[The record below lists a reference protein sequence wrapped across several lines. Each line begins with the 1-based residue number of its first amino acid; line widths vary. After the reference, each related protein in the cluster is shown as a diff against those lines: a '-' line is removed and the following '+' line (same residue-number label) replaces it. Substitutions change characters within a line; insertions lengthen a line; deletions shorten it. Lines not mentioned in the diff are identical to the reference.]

1 MSEEKRQADSG
12 KEDRLVF
19 NSQEADKYDCWYNTK
34 KGNLADEIETKTAFE
49 LFQPSPE
56 EKILD
61 VGCGTGNFSIKL
73 AGKGCLVT
81 GVDVA
86 EPMLV
91 KARRKAVDRGFDI
104 LFYRQDV
111 KDLKF
116 KDDFFDGV
124 ISMAAV
130 EFMPD
135 LNRAYLEMKRVVKPG
150 GKILIG
156 TINRDSTWGELYREQ
171 SRRETS
177 VFHHAILRTPEELKK
192 IDRPNLVNAQEC
204 LFIPPDAPEDEISWE
219 EEKRLA
225 GRVRGGFF
233 CILWKIKQ

>member
-1 MSEEKRQADSG
+1 MSEEKRQSYSE

-19 NSQEADKYDCWYNTK
+19 NSHKADNYDSWYNTK
-34 KGNLADEIETKTAFE
+34 KGNIVDEIETKTAFE
-49 LFQPSPE
+49 LFQPSTK

-73 AGKGCLVT
+73 AGKGCRVT

-86 EPMLV
+86 EPMLE
-91 KARRKAVDRGFDI
+91 KARLKASARGFDI
-104 LFYRQDV
+104 LFYRQDII
-111 KDLKF
+111 DLKF
-116 KDDFFDGV
+116 EDDFFDGV

-130 EFMPD
+130 EFVPD
-135 LNRAYLEMKRVVKPG
+135 IKRAYQEMKRVVKPG

-171 SRRETS
+171 SRSETS
-177 VFHHAILRTPEELKK
+177 VFHHAILRIPEELEK
-192 IDRPNLVNAQEC
+192 IDRPNLVATQEC

-219 EEKRLA
+219 EEKRFA